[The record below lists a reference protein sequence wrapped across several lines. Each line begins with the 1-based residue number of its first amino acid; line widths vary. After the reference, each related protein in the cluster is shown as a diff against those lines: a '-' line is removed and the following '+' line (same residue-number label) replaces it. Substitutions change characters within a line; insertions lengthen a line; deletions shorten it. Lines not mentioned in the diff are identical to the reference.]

1 MQHVLVVMST
11 ASALTAFPLERL
23 VMDAKWVD
31 PDVHEIEVAA
41 WFDMF
46 NGVYKIEYWIS
57 QFEDTKI
64 IHITKELHIILRRQL
79 TILHIIIFT
88 YFLLYG
94 KFTFRIKHIHIF
106 INSSLSQDRLMCTQL
121 TGIDVKT

>member
-46 NGVYKIEYWIS
+46 NGVYKIEY
-57 QFEDTKI
+57 
-64 IHITKELHIILRRQL
+64 
-79 TILHIIIFT
+79 
-88 YFLLYG
+88 
-94 KFTFRIKHIHIF
+94 
-106 INSSLSQDRLMCTQL
+106 
-121 TGIDVKT
+121 